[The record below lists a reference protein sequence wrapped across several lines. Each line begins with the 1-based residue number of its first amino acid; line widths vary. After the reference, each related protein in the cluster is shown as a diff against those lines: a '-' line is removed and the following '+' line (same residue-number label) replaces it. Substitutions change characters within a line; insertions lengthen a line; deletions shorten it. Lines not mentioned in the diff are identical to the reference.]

1 MVLTGDL
8 IAVAQLKR
16 GKAKEL
22 SEFVDNFFDNRKRIL
37 PPTREY
43 YSTTGYG
50 IPKALWVWRNRVA
63 ELNDYV

>member
-8 IAVAQLKR
+8 IAMAQLKR

-50 IPKALWVWRNRVA
+50 IPKS
-63 ELNDYV
+63 